1 MLGYGNFATSTFGG
15 RLFCLIFGIIGIPFM
30 LSVLADVG
38 GLMAEGI
45 EYAWVVNKDRIKYMA
60 ERLKLIKP
68 SDSKVGDKEDDDIQ
82 LGSSSFQ
89 SNIITIV
96 ATLGTL
102 FTVFAFGALLFT
114 FWEVS
119 KDH

>member
-1 MLGYGNFATSTFGG
+1 MPGYGNFATSTFGG

-45 EYAWVVNKDRIKYMA
+45 EYAWIVNKDRIKYMG

-68 SDSKVGDKEDDDIQ
+68 SDTKSGDKDDDFQ
-82 LGSSSFQ
+82 LGGSSFQ

-96 ATLGTL
+96 ATLSVL

-114 FWEVS
+114 FWEVGL
-119 KDH
+119 D